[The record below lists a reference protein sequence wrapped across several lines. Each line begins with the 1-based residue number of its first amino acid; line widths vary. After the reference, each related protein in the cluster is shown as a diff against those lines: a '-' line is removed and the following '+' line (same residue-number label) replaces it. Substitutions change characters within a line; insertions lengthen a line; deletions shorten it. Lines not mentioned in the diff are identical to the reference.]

1 MDTTGRRWVV
11 NSEFTKEQFLEYAE
25 KLFEDHKYVTFTWV
39 IGKKRSQAQN
49 NAMHLWLSQVAG
61 ELNDAGWDMK
71 KVLKPEVEI
80 PWNLDLAKKF
90 LWRPIQQAMLGKEST
105 TKPTTSEYV
114 QVYEVLNRHLANKFG
129 VSVPWPTG
137 REQ

>member
-1 MDTTGRRWVV
+1 MGHWQEAQ
-11 NSEFTKEQFLEYAE
+11 SGAEQRDAP
-25 KLFEDHKYVTFTWV
+25 V
-39 IGKKRSQAQN
+39 AC
-49 NAMHLWLSQVAG
+49 SQVAG

-80 PWNLDLAKKF
+80 PWNLDLAKEF
-90 LWRPIQQAMLGKEST
+90 LWRPIQAAMFQKEST
-105 TKPTTSEYV
+105 TEPTTSEYV

>member
-49 NAMHLWLSQVAG
+49 NAMHLWLAHLAG
-61 ELNDAGWDMK
+61 ELNDAGLDMK
-71 KVLKPEVEI
+71 KTLKPEAEI
-80 PWNLDLAKKF
+80 PWTADRAKEF
-90 LWRPIQQAMLGKEST
+90 LWRPIQKAVLEKEST
-105 TKPTTSEYV
+105 TEPTTSELV
-114 QVYEVLNRHLANKFG
+114 QVYEVLNRHLATKFG

-137 REQ
+137 RE

>member
-49 NAMHLWLSQVAG
+49 NALHLWLANLAG
-61 ELNDAGWDMK
+61 ELNDAGLDMK
-71 KVLKPEVEI
+71 KTLKPEADI
-80 PWNLDLAKKF
+80 PWNADRAKEF
-90 LWRPIQQAMLGKEST
+90 LWRPIQKTVLEKEST
-105 TKPTTSEYV
+105 TEPTTSEMV
-114 QVYEVLNRHLANKFG
+114 LVYEVLNRHLANKFG

-137 REQ
+137 RE

>member
-11 NSEFTKEQFLEYAE
+11 NSEFTKDQFLEYAE

-49 NAMHLWLSQVAG
+49 NAMHLWLERVAG
-61 ELNDAGWDMK
+61 ELNDAGLDMK

-80 PWNLDLAKKF
+80 PWTLDGAKKF

-129 VSVPWPTG
+129 VSVPWPTR
-137 REQ
+137 RE

>member
-11 NSEFTKEQFLEYAE
+11 NSEFTKDQFLEYAE

-49 NAMHLWLSQVAG
+49 NALHLWLAHLAG
-61 ELNDAGWDMK
+61 VLNDAGLDMK
-71 KVLKPEVEI
+71 KTLKPQADI
-80 PWNLDLAKKF
+80 PWTADRAKEF
-90 LWRPIQQAMLGKEST
+90 LWRPVQKVVLEKEST
-105 TKPTTSEYV
+105 TEPTASEMV
-114 QVYEVLNRHLANKFG
+114 LVYEVLNRHLIEKFD

-137 REQ
+137 RE